1 MAINLKKAFSKAEN
15 MDEKSLDF
23 LTKALQKGNLPGFDY
38 LEFKQSLE
46 ALHAMNMDESLAF
59 QSAFATASTMG
70 LTKEKLLKS
79 VSHYQKVLEQEKKQF
94 DKALQKQLHQRVEVQ
109 RAEVG
114 KMEARIKQAQE
125 QIRKLE
131 AQIAKDQE
139 ALSKVDEKIQ
149 QATDKIKETQQN
161 FESTYQNLFQQ
172 IEEDKDNI
180 ERIL

>member
-79 VSHYQKVLEQEKKQF
+79 VSHYQKVLEQEKSSLIKLC
-94 DKALQKQLHQRVEVQ
+94 KSNYTSEWKSKGPKL
-109 RAEVG
+109 G
-114 KMEARIKQAQE
+114 KWRPASSRHKSKFGNWKPRSPR
-125 QIRKLE
+125 IRKL
-131 AQIAKDQE
+131 
-139 ALSKVDEKIQ
+139 SP
-149 QATDKIKETQQN
+149 
-161 FESTYQNLFQQ
+161 
-172 IEEDKDNI
+172 
-180 ERIL
+180 R